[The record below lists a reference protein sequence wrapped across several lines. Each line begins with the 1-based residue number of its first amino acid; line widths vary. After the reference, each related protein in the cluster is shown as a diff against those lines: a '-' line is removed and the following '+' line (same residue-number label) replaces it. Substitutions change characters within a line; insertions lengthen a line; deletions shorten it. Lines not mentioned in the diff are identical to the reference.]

1 MSKSRKTGH
10 KQFYDLIILLRKA
23 LKEGHYT
30 MENLPI
36 NYANKKL
43 AEKYGYETGL
53 RNYSKDDLYIL
64 LTDDQDPTL
73 NECRLVQKTLNK
85 VLKKDRKYRNRQ
97 NNQEQDIFDTA
108 RMIEHL
114 KAQGYRILKPI
125 TEYEEV

>member
-10 KQFYDLIILLRKA
+10 KQFYELIILLRKA

-43 AEKYGYETGL
+43 AEKYGYETKL
-53 RNYSKDDLYIL
+53 KNYSKADLYIL
-64 LTDDQDPTL
+64 LTDKQEPTL

-85 VLKKDRKYRNRQ
+85 VLKKEPKHRNRQ
-97 NNQEQDIFDTA
+97 PNQEQDIFDNA

-125 TEYEEV
+125 TEYKEV

>member
-10 KQFYDLIILLRKA
+10 KQFYELIILLRKA

-36 NYANKKL
+36 NHANKKL
-43 AEKYGYETGL
+43 AEKYGYENGV

-64 LTDDQDPTL
+64 LTDNQEPTL

-85 VLKKDRKYRNRQ
+85 VLNKDRKNRNRQ
-97 NNQEQDIFDTA
+97 TNQEQDIFDNA

-125 TEYEEV
+125 TEYKEV